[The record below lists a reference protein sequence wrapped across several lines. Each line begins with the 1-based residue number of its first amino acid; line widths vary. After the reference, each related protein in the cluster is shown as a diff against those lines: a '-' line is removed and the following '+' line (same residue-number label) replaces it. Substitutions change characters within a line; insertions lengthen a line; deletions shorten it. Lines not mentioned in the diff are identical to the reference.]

1 MLFKASD
8 TLFSRL
14 SKKILSHYFYCKKL
28 ELGVFNVY
36 HELPDYSRV
45 HTVFRLHDGYF
56 YYYPTNY
63 YTCLKKIQV
72 TKSSFLPCQ
81 FIKINPDLNGNQWE
95 NSILKLWLIW
105 RTDYRHTKAKS
116 LILCR
121 PNSNPSPKYLFGM
134 WI

>member
-1 MLFKASD
+1 MNFSIVGLFTEKVLKHFTKIYNMTYYAIKLKKYVVARMLFKASD

-14 SKKILSHYFYCKKL
+14 SKKIPSHYFYCKKL

-72 TKSSFLPCQ
+72 KKSSFLPCQ
-81 FIKINPDLNGNQWE
+81 FIKINPDLNGNQ
-95 NSILKLWLIW
+95 
-105 RTDYRHTKAKS
+105 
-116 LILCR
+116 
-121 PNSNPSPKYLFGM
+121 
-134 WI
+134 